1 MRKRT
6 KRWPIWKIAVTGL
19 SCVAGAG
26 VLLWL
31 SRYLGQLEF
40 AKEAEQDPNT
50 ILTLPGFVLVL
61 SIAALLLAVVCFIW
75 LGVRIKE
82 ARTPPWERKGKSKRR

>member
-19 SCVAGAG
+19 SCVVGAG

-31 SRYLGQLEF
+31 SGYLDRLGI
-40 AKEAEQDPNT
+40 AKAAEQDPNT
-50 ILTLPGFVLVL
+50 LLTLPGFVLVL
-61 SIAALLLAVVCFIW
+61 CMAALLLAVVCFIW
-75 LGVRIKE
+75 LGLRIKE
-82 ARTPPWERKGKSKRR
+82 ARTPPWERMVKSKRR